1 VTTRRGKAMEERW
14 SEIDDAVL
22 SGLGETSPDE
32 RTQ

>member
-1 VTTRRGKAMEERW
+1 MQERW